1 MNITV
6 ALNYYP
12 LNFTA
17 PTDITAIFSS
27 VLSMVYILSVLF
39 LKEPFVLLRALA
51 VCLSTTGV
59 VLFAYDDGFGSFATL
74 GVILSVFFTLCAAC
88 FRVYEKYSIG
98 DASPIQ
104 ASMLLTIIS
113 IINFLLGW
121 IPVVI
126 FHYTG
131 FEKLTWSDI
140 PWEPLMITNL
150 FNMLHTYFIVVGVA
164 VTYPVFI
171 SLGSLFGIPINAVI
185 DAIFRNESFS
195 ALKIDWTEHCW
206 QSSPP
211 VFVGK
216 ESIKICPRK
225 DIKKVFWLRLL
236 PLAINM
242 NMVIVLNYY
251 PLNFTAPTDVTAV
264 FSSVLGM
271 VYVLSII
278 FLKEPFILLRAF
290 AVCLSTA
297 GVILFAYDD
306 GFGSF
311 AAIGV
316 ILSTLFAL
324 AAACF
329 RVHTKVF
336 IGDASAIQGSM
347 LLSIISVLN
356 LLLGWI
362 SVIIFHFAGI
372 ENLMWSEVPWEPLM
386 ITNLFNMLYTG
397 SVIIGVAVT
406 YPVFIS
412 LGALFGI
419 PINAVIDVIFRNESF
434 SVLKIFST
442 LLLALGFLILLIP
455 LEKAQWISKMPIN
468 LLMCRRRKT

>member
-1 MNITV
+1 MENCTENSYEIAIESQDKVSIGTIILALVYRSNV
-6 ALNYYP
+6 AGIAASTTSLTFPIHALVLMIFKGETLRQIYKLKKIFWLRLLPLAILTNLIVAFTYYP

-59 VLFAYDDGFGSFATL
+59 VLFAFDDGFGSFATL
-74 GVILSVFFTLCAAC
+74 GVILSVFFTLTAAC

-150 FNMLHTYFIVVGVA
+150 FNMLHSCFVVIGVA

-195 ALKIDWTEHCW
+195 ALKI
-206 QSSPP
+206 
-211 VFVGK
+211 V
-216 ESIKICPRK
+216 
-225 DIKKVFWLRLL
+225 
-236 PLAINM
+236 
-242 NMVIVLNYY
+242 
-251 PLNFTAPTDVTAV
+251 
-264 FSSVLGM
+264 
-271 VYVLSII
+271 
-278 FLKEPFILLRAF
+278 
-290 AVCLSTA
+290 
-297 GVILFAYDD
+297 
-306 GFGSF
+306 
-311 AAIGV
+311 
-316 ILSTLFAL
+316 
-324 AAACF
+324 
-329 RVHTKVF
+329 
-336 IGDASAIQGSM
+336 
-347 LLSIISVLN
+347 
-356 LLLGWI
+356 
-362 SVIIFHFAGI
+362 
-372 ENLMWSEVPWEPLM
+372 
-386 ITNLFNMLYTG
+386 
-397 SVIIGVAVT
+397 
-406 YPVFIS
+406 
-412 LGALFGI
+412 
-419 PINAVIDVIFRNESF
+419 
-434 SVLKIFST
+434 ST
-442 LLLALGFLILLIP
+442 LLLAVGFLILLIP
-455 LEKAQWISKMPIN
+455 LEKAKSISRTVVK
-468 LLMCRRRKT
+468 LLTCRHGKA

>member
-1 MNITV
+1 MEDYSINSYEMAVQSADKISTDEKSTFSKLSRRKTIYGIIIVLATAVTFSLFNQFGKVTV
-6 ALNYYP
+6 STES
-12 LNFTA
+12 NFT
-17 PTDITAIFSS
+17 
-27 VLSMVYILSVLF
+27 SMTFFTWVS
-39 LKEPFVLLRALA
+39 A
-51 VCLSTTGV
+51 STT
-59 VLFAYDDGFGSFATL
+59 
-74 GVILSVFFTLCAAC
+74 ILTF
-88 FRVYEKYSIG
+88 
-98 DASPIQ
+98 PIH
-104 ASMLLTIIS
+104 AIL
-113 IINFLLGW
+113 
-121 IPVVI
+121 
-126 FHYTG
+126 
-131 FEKLTWSDI
+131 
-140 PWEPLMITNL
+140 LMI
-150 FNMLHTYFIVVGVA
+150 FKGE
-164 VTYPVFI
+164 
-171 SLGSLFGIPINAVI
+171 SLRQIY
-185 DAIFRNESFS
+185 R
-195 ALKIDWTEHCW
+195 
-206 QSSPP
+206 
-211 VFVGK
+211 

-356 LLLGWI
+356 LLFGWI